1 MIFEEN
7 RLPFHFRKNQIT
19 HFLGS
24 FYTKTLPIYNFT
36 KLSCVRER
44 ERERERELMRWFRI
58 TLIN

>member
-44 ERERERELMRWFRI
+44 ERERERERVNAMV
-58 TLIN
+58 